1 MLNHNPRMPRFS
13 LRSDLLAAHAPA
25 GAAFVV
31 WALVAFSAVSWGLKA
46 SVAGTGPAVAAAATS
61 TEMIQPQSVARSLGA
76 EVAATAKP
84 TTASRF
90 QLQGVLAGEG
100 QGVALL
106 VVDGKAAKPYRV
118 GATVADGWVVQSA
131 QGRRVTLGPSADA
144 PAALTLEL
152 PAKK

>member
-25 GAAFVV
+25 GLAFVV

-46 SVAGTGPAVAAAATS
+46 SVAGAGPAVAAAATS
-61 TEMIQPQSVARSLGA
+61 SEMIQPQAVARSLGA
-76 EVAATAKP
+76 EAVTAKP

-100 QGVALL
+100 QGIALL
-106 VVDGKAAKPYRV
+106 GVDGKAAKPYRV

-144 PAALTLEL
+144 PAVLTLEL

>member
-1 MLNHNPRMPRFS
+1 MPRFPF
-13 LRSDLLAAHAPA
+13 RSDLLAAHVPA
-25 GAAFVV
+25 GAAFGV

-46 SVAGTGPAVAAAATS
+46 SVAGTGPAVEAQATA
-61 TEMIQPQSVARSLGA
+61 TELIQTPAVARSLGA
-76 EVAATAKP
+76 EVTQAKP

-90 QLQGVLAGEG
+90 QLQGVLAGER

-106 VVDGKAAKPYRV
+106 AVDGKAAKPYRI
-118 GATVADGWVVQSA
+118 GATVAEGWVVQSA
-131 QGRRVTLGPSADA
+131 QGRRVTLGLSVDA

>member
-1 MLNHNPRMPRFS
+1 MPRFS

-25 GAAFVV
+25 GAAFGV
-31 WALVAFSAVSWGLKA
+31 WACVAFSAVSWGLKA
-46 SVAGTGPAVAAAATS
+46 SVAGTGPAVEAQATAADL
-61 TEMIQPQSVARSLGA
+61 IQPSAVARSLGA
-76 EVAATAKP
+76 EVTQAKP
-84 TTASRF
+84 TAASRF
-90 QLQGVLAGEG
+90 QLQGVLAGER

-118 GATVADGWVVQSA
+118 GATVAEGWVVQSA
-131 QGRRVTLGPSADA
+131 QGRRVTLGSSADG

>member
-46 SVAGTGPAVAAAATS
+46 SVAGTSSAVAAAATS
-61 TEMIQPQSVARSLGA
+61 TDLIQSQAIARSLGA
-76 EVAATAKP
+76 EPVDTKP

-90 QLQGVLAGEG
+90 QLQGVLAGES
-100 QGVALL
+100 QGMALL
-106 VVDGKAAKPYRV
+106 AVDGKPAKPYRV
-118 GATVADGWVVQSA
+118 GVTVVEGWVVQSA